1 VVKSGLSAKLLAPP
15 GVRNETRR
23 RGGLPWSI
31 GAAAVWVVGVLVRL
45 ALGGA
50 GTGDVSAGLMAA
62 LLGLGV
68 WLTAM
73 LLGRPR
79 TAFALVLGLVVL
91 LDLAALPPRF
101 EPDYD
106 SREAFYRADQV
117 LSAHVGFDPSGV
129 QTSPL
134 LSLLVEPVFP
144 ASAPQPRFGLAGEV
158 GGVSIAWSCT
168 FRRGL
173 QQLALPVPPAALSG
187 RQTVDV
193 RLHLTGSPS
202 RESDYLLAYASAN
215 RGGFLV
221 SLLDASALDGR
232 ATTCAIG
239 QD

>member
-1 VVKSGLSAKLLAPP
+1 VF
-15 GVRNETRR
+15 
-23 RGGLPWSI
+23 
-31 GAAAVWVVGVLVRL
+31 VVGLLVRL

-50 GTGDVSAGLMAA
+50 GTGDLSAVLMAA
-62 LLGLGV
+62 LLGLGA

-91 LDLAALPPRF
+91 LDMAALPPRL
-101 EPDYD
+101 EPAYD

-117 LSAHVGFDPSGV
+117 LSAQVGFDPSGV

-144 ASAPQPRFGLAGEV
+144 ASATQPRFGLAGQV
-158 GGVSIAWSCT
+158 GGMSIAWNCT

-173 QQLALPVPPAALSG
+173 QQLALPVPPAALAG
-187 RQTVDV
+187 LQTVDV

-202 RESDYLLAYASAN
+202 RESDYLLAYAAAS
-215 RGGFLV
+215 RGGLLV
-221 SLLDASALDGR
+221 SLLDTTALDPR
-232 ATTCAIG
+232 ATTCTVG
-239 QD
+239 QV